1 MMGRSHFEQKY
12 VKEVVDM
19 KRNVCGDEEIIRAVL
34 GIVIMLA
41 GISYGSW
48 WGAIGLIP
56 FITAVIE
63 FCPINQAIHHSSCSI
78 HTSTR

>member
-1 MMGRSHFEQKY
+1 
-12 VKEVVDM
+12 M
-19 KRNVCGDEEIIRAVL
+19 KRNICGDEEIFRAML

-41 GISYGSW
+41 GFFYESW

-56 FITAVIE
+56 FATAVIGY
-63 FCPINQAIHHSSCSI
+63 CPINQAMNHSSCSI